1 MALIKKFKV
10 NNYKNIETIVEL
22 KNVSVFYNKRQI
34 IENLNLKI
42 NKQEILGIL
51 GPNGSGKSTI
61 FNLIVGLKDP
71 NYGEIYINGTD
82 CTKLPSMKDSQ
93 ILN

>member
-10 NNYKNIETIVEL
+10 NNYKNSETIVEL

-51 GPNGSGKSTI
+51 GFGQNLENQMERMKRLELSTPTMARWCST
-61 FNLIVGLKDP
+61 N
-71 NYGEIYINGTD
+71 
-82 CTKLPSMKDSQ
+82 
-93 ILN
+93 

>member
-42 NKQEILGIL
+42 NKKEILGIL
-51 GPNGSGKSTI
+51 GPNGAGKSTI

-71 NYGEIYINGTD
+71 NYGEIYINGT
-82 CTKLPSMKDSQ
+82 
-93 ILN
+93 IALNYHQ